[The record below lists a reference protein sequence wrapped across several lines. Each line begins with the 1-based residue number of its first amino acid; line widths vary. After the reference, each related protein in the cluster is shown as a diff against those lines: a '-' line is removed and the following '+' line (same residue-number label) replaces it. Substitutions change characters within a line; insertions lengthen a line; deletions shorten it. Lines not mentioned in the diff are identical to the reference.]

1 MTRTDLLNAL
11 VQTHCY
17 RLYLEIGVRN
27 PADNLERI
35 QARNRIGV
43 DPILATGQATDGS
56 GRRYYIKGT
65 TSDVLFA
72 SWHDEPDHD
81 LVFIDGD
88 HREAQA
94 QRDLDHALAILAPG
108 GTIVLHDCLPRS
120 AEAVLPEKPANGAPW
135 NGTAYRVW
143 LQACRDRT
151 IRTVCV
157 DADHGLGVIQRRPPL
172 YTSVPPAVYTFGE
185 YLRRQADWSHA
196 VQPREFLNMLTD
208 GRL

>member
-11 VQTHCY
+11 VQTHGY

-35 QARNRIGV
+35 TAGIRVGV
-43 DPILATGQATDGS
+43 DPILGTGPAQDGS
-56 GRRYYIKGT
+56 GRQYYLYGLA
-65 TSDVLFA
+65 SDGFFPC
-72 SWHDEPDHD
+72 WRDYPD

-88 HREAQA
+88 HREAQVA
-94 QRDLDHALAILAPG
+94 LDLGHAMAILAPG

-157 DADHGLGVIQRRPPL
+157 DADHGLGVIQRRPTL
-172 YTSVPPAVYTFGE
+172 YTSAPPAVYSFRE
-185 YLRRQADWSHA
+185 YLLRQADWSHA
-196 VQPREFLNMLTD
+196 VQPREFLDMLTD